1 MRLEQVTP
9 FAILKLFDYLERFQR
24 IGFNRA
30 NAFRA
35 ALSSQKRIQIC
46 TSGIELLPPFLRGTL
61 GYVIDVG
68 ANVGQWVTSFM
79 LVANAETIDC
89 FEPNPEAFRQFTE
102 ALKARGLT
110 EKVRAHNIALGK
122 SDAELPMNITSS
134 SDYASLLL
142 PRPGTADVVKT
153 IQVPVRRLDDVAE
166 DRTVDL
172 MKMDVQGF
180 EREVLSGAAAVLRRT
195 KAILIEVSF
204 RSLYV
209 GDDNFTEISRVLE
222 DEHHFKLWNISAPSR
237 DEDNRAK
244 QADAVFVSSSLIP

>member
-1 MRLEQVTP
+1 
-9 FAILKLFDYLERFQR
+9 
-24 IGFNRA
+24 
-30 NAFRA
+30 
-35 ALSSQKRIQIC
+35 
-46 TSGIELLPPFLRGTL
+46 
-61 GYVIDVG
+61 
-68 ANVGQWVTSFM
+68 
-79 LVANAETIDC
+79 
-89 FEPNPEAFRQFTE
+89 
-102 ALKARGLT
+102 
-110 EKVRAHNIALGK
+110 
-122 SDAELPMNITSS
+122 
-134 SDYASLLL
+134 
-142 PRPGTADVVKT
+142 
-153 IQVPVRRLDDVAE
+153 
-166 DRTVDL
+166 